1 MGARAQHLG
10 GKGARANQECNDT
23 HVQGGV
29 VRSVAVHTALVSTLD
44 EALRDVIKEAVAAG
58 LEGPLKD
65 LRSAVETAARIAQN
79 GAAIRS
85 DPELARLAQLEYL
98 TADEAAKL
106 LRIGRDRIYKLVN
119 AGVLRCTRFGKK
131 QIFSRAELDRF
142 MALHEHHAPEEM
154 TPSVRR
160 RLAKA
165 S

>member
-1 MGARAQHLG
+1 M
-10 GKGARANQECNDT
+10 
-23 HVQGGV
+23 
-29 VRSVAVHTALVSTLD
+29 STLD

-58 LEGPLKD
+58 LEAPLSE
-65 LRSAVETAARIAQN
+65 LRAAFEAAARLAQN
-79 GAAIRS
+79 GVAIQA

-98 TADEAAKL
+98 TADEAAQL
-106 LRIGRDRIYKLVN
+106 LRVGRHQVYKLVN
-119 AGVLRCTRFGKK
+119 AGLLRCTRFGKK

-142 MALHEHHAPEEM
+142 MALHEHHVPEQM